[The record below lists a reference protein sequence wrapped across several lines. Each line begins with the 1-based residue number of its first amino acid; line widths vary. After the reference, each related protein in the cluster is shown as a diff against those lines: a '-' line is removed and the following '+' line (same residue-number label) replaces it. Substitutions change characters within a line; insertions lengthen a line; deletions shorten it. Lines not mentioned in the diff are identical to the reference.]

1 MAILI
6 KRWWCEQATEKS
18 MNTVDSAVFVG
29 DDCCRGRTAW
39 RSSFPRHAKVRSW
52 RVPAWPSA

>member
-29 DDCCRGRTAW
+29 DDCCRGRTA
-39 RSSFPRHAKVRSW
+39 
-52 RVPAWPSA
+52 